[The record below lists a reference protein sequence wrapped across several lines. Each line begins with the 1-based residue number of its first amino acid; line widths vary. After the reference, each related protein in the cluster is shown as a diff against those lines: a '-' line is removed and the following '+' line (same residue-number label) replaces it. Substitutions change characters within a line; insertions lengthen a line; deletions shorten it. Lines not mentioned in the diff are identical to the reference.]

1 MTPTQHLVAACLA
14 MDGLTF
20 IVALRMFRIRVGEM
34 MARRIHPQAVAL
46 SGQRAERLQD
56 SRASDN
62 YNNLFEMPVLF
73 YLLCAVAIG
82 TGHVPAWLP
91 ALAWLFV
98 LTRIAHSFI
107 QCTYNKVMHRFA
119 AFLGGVFLLM
129 AMWAMYG
136 VSFLAL
142 QAG

>member
-14 MDGLTF
+14 MVALTF
-20 IVALRMFRIRVGEM
+20 GVGLRMFRVRVGEM
-34 MARRIHPQAVAL
+34 MSRRIDPQSVAL
-46 SGQRAERLQD
+46 SGQKARRLED

-62 YNNLFEMPVLF
+62 FNHLFEVPVLF

-82 TGHVPAWLP
+82 TGYIPVWLP

-98 LTRIAHSFI
+98 LSRIVHSVI
-107 QCTYNKVMHRFA
+107 QCSYNRVMHRFA
-119 AFLGGVFLLM
+119 VFLASFFLLM

-142 QAG
+142 QPG